1 MLVLPRWQLH
11 ILVAS
16 QDTTA
21 LNFANDS
28 VHGAVEDE
36 QNNLSVININQI
48 VGLN

>member
-1 MLVLPRWQLH
+1 MFVLPRWQLH

-16 QDTTA
+16 QDTAA
-21 LNFANDS
+21 LNFANDT

-36 QNNLSVININQI
+36 QNNLSVVNINQI